1 MIWKYLRIF
10 PLIHSLSLFVSIILY
25 YFNMLYVTKE
35 NGMLGVLLNELV
47 NFNQKKKKKEL
58 VKYRK

>member
-1 MIWKYLRIF
+1 MRKHYLSMIWNYLRIF

-47 NFNQKKKKKEL
+47 
-58 VKYRK
+58 KYIK